1 MNERSQIEAF
11 GNLTPDELL
20 DAVEADGVHC
30 DGRFLA
36 LNSYENRVYQI
47 GVEDAPPL
55 VAKFYRPLRWSD
67 DAIIEEHDYTTSLAS
82 HEIPV
87 IPPNADANGNT
98 LRVHKEF
105 RFALYPCRGG
115 RAPELDN
122 ADHLEQL
129 GRLVARIH
137 ATGATQDFTFR
148 PALNIESLALKPS
161 AFLLDNGYIPDYLVD
176 AYSTLIKDLIDQIHS
191 GFESAGKISL
201 IRLHGDFH
209 PGNILWTDDGPH
221 IVDFDDARM
230 GPCIQDLWMFLSG
243 DRNYMS
249 ARLADL
255 LDGYT
260 QFYEFNPTELHL
272 IEPLRTLRMINYA
285 GWIAARWNDPAFPQA
300 FPWFNTPHYWNEHIL
315 ALREQAAL
323 MNEPPLRWS

>member
-1 MNERSQIEAF
+1 MNQRSQIEAF

-20 DAVEADGVHC
+20 DAVEADGIRC

-55 VAKFYRPLRWSD
+55 VAKFYRPVRWSN

-82 HEIPV
+82 DEIPV

-98 LRVHKEF
+98 LRFHKEF

-148 PALNIESLALKPS
+148 PALDIESLAVKPS
-161 AFLLDNGYIPDYLVD
+161 AFLLENEFIPDYLVD

-191 GFESAGKISL
+191 GFESAGEISL

-221 IVDFDDARM
+221 IVDFDDALM

-323 MNEPPLRWS
+323 MNEPPLHWS